1 VVAEALGVAAE
12 AAAVALVATL
22 AAVAAGM
29 LGAEAAAAAAAAE
42 AAAVMVA
49 GPKLQGRCQHQRR
62 NPHEAKEQVQST
74 LPLDLCRGGL
84 DGQEWVRDLD
94 RVQDQCPLRC
104 RAGSAEE
111 LSKETALTGGAL
123 LAVGES

>member
-1 VVAEALGVAAE
+1 MVAEALGVAAE

-29 LGAEAAAAAAAAE
+29 LGAEAAAAAAAE

-84 DGQEWVRDLD
+84 DDQEWVRDLD